1 MQRDQRRKME
11 EETVRIMWIRIWK
24 CDQVEC
30 YYHYW
35 SEYHKS
41 GTPDQRL
48 LWSVHAVFK
57 YKKWANDSVK
67 IAKKE
72 NYKSRVRMPFFTGC
86 LQHNRES
93 WAGLIRLGSLFPEN
107 SGRVQGRTLHVNLPG
122 RVKKKK
128 KEQSLQIM
136 WNRSYVFFFSPIIDR
151 I

>member
-93 WAGLIRLGSLFPEN
+93 WAGLSSVGLTVSRKQWACTGQDTPRKFAWS
-107 SGRVQGRTLHVNLPG
+107 S
-122 RVKKKK
+122 KKKK
-128 KEQSLQIM
+128 KKNNLY
-136 WNRSYVFFFSPIIDR
+136 R
-151 I
+151 